1 LAGGTW
7 DILDLPKIPGLYMNF
22 RAAALAAIQPGARG
36 VVMVPVKAHWGP
48 IETFT
53 TITRESQ
60 AADLFTTNDTEG
72 ATAYK
77 TLRFALM
84 GGAKEV
90 IAYRLDN
97 GNAAAASLILSDTAT
112 PPAPAIQIEGYYKGE
127 RGNDFKIT
135 VAANPVDETKKDIK
149 LYEGTTLKK
158 VFTFPSGTIAAAV
171 AAINNDGQRL
181 IKASLLSEGNGILAD
196 VTSQPLEDGDS
207 GIEEI
212 ANQKYLDAF
221 EAMEAQKFNVVTLDG
236 VTDAGLQ
243 ASFKAWVQR
252 LRSEGTHIIGVIGG
266 SATVDKAA
274 DAVDQAVARSSASN
288 YEGIVNVGCGGY
300 LGGVEYSSAE
310 VAAWVAGLIAGQK
323 LKEST
328 TYASAPFSDVNR
340 RWTKTEM
347 KTAVENGVF
356 LLIHDGLIVKVL
368 KGINSLVTLRQ
379 DQNNAFKKI
388 RGIRVMDAI
397 AEDLQRTAEA
407 NYIGKVNNTEEGRL
421 ALIGA
426 CMQYMATLAKG
437 EVIENTG
444 YFVQLDPNYYG
455 EGATMTPEADQVFL
469 NYGARLTDV
478 MENIFGNF
486 YVL

>member
-1 LAGGTW
+1 
-7 DILDLPKIPGLYMNF
+7 MNF

-97 GNAAAASLILSDTAT
+97 GNAAAASLILSDTAE
-112 PPAPAIQIEGYYKGE
+112 PPAPAIQIEGYYKGA

-158 VFTFPSGTIAAAV
+158 VFTFTSGTIAAAI

-221 EAMEAQKFNVVTLDG
+221 EAMEAQTFNVVTLDG
-236 VTDAGLQ
+236 GLMLGD
-243 ASFKAWVQR
+243 KCPVP
-252 LRSEGTHIIGVIGG
+252 GTFFGRDPLSSMVCY
-266 SATVDKAA
+266 VDNVMWLTKKY
-274 DAVDQAVARSSASN
+274 RSSA
-288 YEGIVNVGCGGY
+288 
-300 LGGVEYSSAE
+300 
-310 VAAWVAGLIAGQK
+310 
-323 LKEST
+323 
-328 TYASAPFSDVNR
+328 
-340 RWTKTEM
+340 
-347 KTAVENGVF
+347 
-356 LLIHDGLIVKVL
+356 
-368 KGINSLVTLRQ
+368 
-379 DQNNAFKKI
+379 
-388 RGIRVMDAI
+388 
-397 AEDLQRTAEA
+397 
-407 NYIGKVNNTEEGRL
+407 
-421 ALIGA
+421 
-426 CMQYMATLAKG
+426 
-437 EVIENTG
+437 
-444 YFVQLDPNYYG
+444 
-455 EGATMTPEADQVFL
+455 
-469 NYGARLTDV
+469 
-478 MENIFGNF
+478 
-486 YVL
+486 